1 MKKGKMR
8 GSFTVE
14 AVLLQGVLLLV
25 IFLAIALYWYS
36 HNRIWL
42 TAAACEA
49 VMTGSMENAW
59 NPQAA
64 EGVMEDKLEQIREN
78 QVFPCEN
85 LTLEKHVGEERIQV
99 SCQGENSSVFGGWK
113 GEFRIKEESRVTRPA
128 EHIRRVRV
136 WKELAEGA
144 ENGG

>member
-1 MKKGKMR
+1 MIIGVDHGYSAMK
-8 GSFTVE
+8 T
-14 AVLLQGVLLLV
+14 AH
-25 IFLAIALYWYS
+25 ICFLSGIVRYE
-36 HNRIWL
+36 H
-42 TAAACEA
+42 
-49 VMTGSMENAW
+49 
-59 NPQAA
+59 PQAT

-113 GEFRIKEESRVTRPA
+113 GEFRIKEESRVTRPT

-136 WKELAEGA
+136 WKEVTEGA
-144 ENGG
+144 KNGG